1 MQDEQNFNQPVSNHE
16 NLENNGDSPF
26 NSRDAQKRDAAS
38 GKFLDGNDFGAAGR
52 PKGSRNKT
60 TIMAEQ
66 TMEEGGLKVFSMTMD
81 RALAGDENAQN
92 LITKEF
98 IKIYLPSKKSSEIK
112 FDLPEIKDRRDV
124 WQSLLRLVNATFEG
138 ELTVE
143 EAQGRIDLLETVANN
158 LGLSFA
164 RH

>member
-1 MQDEQNFNQPVSNHE
+1 MTIEHR
-16 NLENNGDSPF
+16 
-26 NSRDAQKRDAAS
+26 NS
-38 GKFLDGNDFGAAGR
+38 DGTFKEGNAGGPGR
-52 PKGSRNKT
+52 PKGLRNKT
-60 TIMAEQ
+60 TIIAEEM
-66 TMEEGGLKVFSMTMD
+66 MEDKGLKVFDMTMD
-81 RALAGDENAQN
+81 RALSGDTEAQN